1 MDFSQKELNEILE
14 NVKQSMIDN
23 DSLPPSTCDLWFG
36 DIEIVNFTGDE
47 ITFSSPQQSKYTI
60 IVKKYV
66 GMMERAFE
74 RVLGFP
80 LKVNVIYDPK
90 NSSLPPISEDIS
102 KRANEMVDAE
112 YVDRSQKESI
122 NIQKQIDPVKN
133 YGSTLPVVNFE
144 YTFDNFIE
152 GTSNTFA
159 RACCWAVAETAAKAV
174 DGATASQY
182 NPLFIYGPS
191 GIGKTHLMYAITSK
205 IKEENPDA
213 KIIYIKGEDF
223 TNQLIDSLSRQAMHE
238 FREEYRQ
245 CDLLMI
251 DDIQFIAG
259 KNSTQEEFFHTFDA
273 LYNNCKQIILSSDR
287 PPKEIN
293 PLEERLKSRFE
304 MGLLAD
310 IQPPDL
316 ELRIAIIKKKA
327 EQGNLELTDDVLTFL
342 AENLRS
348 NIRQIEGAI
357 NKLCAISFLSQIKI
371 TKDTVKTLLAE
382 ILGSSEPISVTIDK
396 IFACVYNRFGVKRE
410 EIVGQKRTK
419 DIANAR
425 HIAIYLIR
433 NITEMSLPNIGRIF
447 NRDHST
453 IMSSIETVQK
463 RLTTD
468 TELSFILSEIE
479 KEVG

>member
-1 MDFSQKELNEILE
+1 MDLSFNEILEIWE

-23 DSLPPSTCDLWFG
+23 DTMPPSTCDLWFG
-36 DIEIVNFTGDE
+36 DIEITKFTGDE
-47 ITFSSPQQSKYTI
+47 ITFASPSQSKYEI
-60 IVKKYV
+60 IAKKYV
-66 GMMERAFE
+66 PIMEMAFE

-80 LKVNVIYDPK
+80 LKVNVILKKKAETVPFTLPVEEKEEEKVEEPVQPK
-90 NSSLPPISEDIS
+90 AG
-102 KRANEMVDAE
+102 RT
-112 YVDRSQKESI
+112 
-122 NIQKQIDPVKN
+122 

-159 RACCWAVAETAAKAV
+159 RACCWAVAETAARAEN
-174 DGATASQY
+174 GATASQY

-223 TNQLIDSLSRQAMHE
+223 TNQMIDSLARQAMKE
-238 FREEYRQ
+238 FRDEYRK

-259 KNSTQEEFFHTFDA
+259 KISSQEEFFHTFDA
-273 LYNNCKQIILSSDR
+273 LYNNSKQIILTSDK

-293 PLEERLKSRFE
+293 SLDQRLKSRFE

-327 EQGNLELTDDVLTFL
+327 EQGKLELTDDVLTFL

-357 NKLCAISFLSQIKI
+357 NKLCAMSFLSQVKI
-371 TKDTVKTLLAE
+371 NLETVKSLLAD
-382 ILGSSEPISVTIDK
+382 ILGNSEPISVTIDK
-396 IFACVYNRFGVKRE
+396 IFAAVYNKFGVKRE
-410 EIVGQKRTK
+410 EIVGQRRNKE
-419 DIANAR
+419 IVNAR
-425 HIAIYLIR
+425 HIAVYLVR
-433 NITEMSLPNIGRIF
+433 NITEMSLPNIGKIF
-447 NRDHST
+447 NRDHTT
-453 IMSSIETVQK
+453 IMSSVETVEK
-463 RLTTD
+463 RLATD
-468 TELSFILSEIE
+468 NQLSFIISEIE
-479 KEVG
+479 KEIG

>member
-1 MDFSQKELNEILE
+1 MDFSLSEINEIWE
-14 NVKQSMIDN
+14 NAKQSMIEN
-23 DSLPPSTCDLWFG
+23 DIMAPSSCDLWFG
-36 DIEIVNFTGDE
+36 DIEIVEFNGDE
-47 ITFSSPQQSKYTI
+47 ITFASPQQTKYSI
-60 IVKKYV
+60 IANKYV
-66 GMMERAFE
+66 TIMEKALDKA
-74 RVLGFP
+74 LGFH
-80 LKVNVIYDPK
+80 LKVNVVYRPK
-90 NSSLPPISEDIS
+90 SNEAPVINLEEKQEDTPATAEPE
-102 KRANEMVDAE
+102 KKNEFRRA
-112 YVDRSQKESI
+112 
-122 NIQKQIDPVKN
+122 

-159 RACCWAVAETAAKAV
+159 RACCWAVAENAARAEN
-174 DGATASQY
+174 GATASQY

-223 TNQLIDSLSRQAMHE
+223 TNQMIDSLSRQAMRE
-238 FREEYRQ
+238 FREEYRK

-259 KNSTQEEFFHTFDA
+259 KVSSQEEFFHTFDA
-273 LYNNCKQIILSSDR
+273 LYNNSKQIILTSDR

-293 PLEERLKSRFE
+293 PLEQRLKGRFE

-327 EQGNLELTDDVLTFL
+327 EQAKLTLDNDVLTFL

-357 NKLCAISFLSQIKI
+357 NKLCAMSFIFQVDI
-371 TKDTVKTLLAE
+371 TLDTVKNLLSD
-382 ILGSSEPISVTIDK
+382 ILGNSEPISVTIDK
-396 IFACVYNRFGVKRE
+396 IFAAVYNKFGIKRE
-410 EIVGQKRTK
+410 EIVGQKRNK

-425 HIAIYLIR
+425 HISVYLVR
-433 NITEMSLPNIGRIF
+433 NITEMSLKNIGKIF
-447 NRDHST
+447 NRNHAT
-453 IMSSIETVQK
+453 IMSSIEIVEK
-463 RLTTD
+463 RLATD
-468 TELSFILSEIE
+468 AQLSFILNEIE

>member
-1 MDFSQKELNEILE
+1 MDLSSGELFEIWE

-23 DSLPPSTCDLWFG
+23 DFLPPSTCDLWFG
-36 DIEIVNFTGDE
+36 DIEIVEFTGDE

-60 IVKKYV
+60 IAKKYIN
-66 GMMERAFE
+66 MMEKAFE
-74 RVLGFP
+74 RVLGFH
-80 LKVNVIYDPK
+80 LKVNVVYGPK
-90 NSSLPPISEDIS
+90 GDAPSIQPLQ
-102 KRANEMVDAE
+102 NETAE
-112 YVDRSQKESI
+112 EEKKAEAPAETKKPADRERS
-122 NIQKQIDPVKN
+122 

-159 RACCWAVAETAAKAV
+159 RACCWAVAETAAKAEN
-174 DGATASQY
+174 GATASQY

-223 TNQLIDSLSRQAMHE
+223 TNQLVDSLSRQAMNE

-259 KNSTQEEFFHTFDA
+259 KTSTQEEFFHTFDA
-273 LYNNCKQIILSSDR
+273 LYNNSKQIILSSDR

-293 PLEERLKSRFE
+293 PLEQRLKSRFE

-327 EQGNLELTDDVLTFL
+327 EQGKLELTDDVLTYL

-357 NKLCAISFLSQIKI
+357 NKLCAMSFLSQVKI
-371 TKDTVKTLLAE
+371 TRETVKSLLSD
-382 ILGSSEPISVTIDK
+382 ILGNSEPISVTIDK
-396 IFACVYNRFGVKRE
+396 IFASVYNKFGVKRE
-410 EIVGQKRTK
+410 EIVGLKRTK
-419 DIANAR
+419 EIANAR
-425 HIAIYLIR
+425 HIAVYLVR
-433 NITEMSLPNIGRIF
+433 NITEMSLPNIGKIF

-463 RLTTD
+463 KLATD
-468 TELSFILSEIE
+468 TKLSFIISEIE

>member
-1 MDFSQKELNEILE
+1 MDFSSGELREIWE

-23 DSLPPSTCDLWFG
+23 DTLPPSTCDLWFG
-36 DIEIVNFTGDE
+36 DIEIVDFTGDE

-60 IVKKYV
+60 IAKKYV
-66 GMMERAFE
+66 DMMENAFE
-74 RVLGFP
+74 RVLGFH
-80 LKVNVIYDPK
+80 LKVNVIYGPK
-90 NSSLPPISEDIS
+90 NDAAPIINLQSDEKEKKNEKTEAPLTSTS
-102 KRANEMVDAE
+102 KKSA
-112 YVDRSQKESI
+112 DRERT
-122 NIQKQIDPVKN
+122 

-159 RACCWAVAETAAKAV
+159 RACCWAVAETAARAEN
-174 DGATASQY
+174 GATASQY

-223 TNQLIDSLSRQAMHE
+223 TNQLVDSLSRQAMNE

-259 KNSTQEEFFHTFDA
+259 KTSTQEEFFHTFDA
-273 LYNNCKQIILSSDR
+273 LYNNSKQIILSSDR

-293 PLEERLKSRFE
+293 PLEQRLKSRFE

-327 EQGNLELTDDVLTFL
+327 EQGKLELTDDVLTYL

-357 NKLCAISFLSQIKI
+357 NKLCAMSFLSQVKI
-371 TKDTVKTLLAE
+371 TRETVKSLLSD
-382 ILGSSEPISVTIDK
+382 ILGNSEPISVTIDK
-396 IFACVYNRFGVKRE
+396 IFASVYNKFGVKRE
-410 EIVGQKRTK
+410 EIVGLKRTK
-419 DIANAR
+419 EIANAR
-425 HIAIYLIR
+425 HIAVYLVR
-433 NITEMSLPNIGRIF
+433 NITEMSLPNIGKIF

-463 RLTTD
+463 KLATD
-468 TELSFILSEIE
+468 TKLSFIISEIE

>member
-1 MDFSQKELNEILE
+1 MDLSSGEIREIWE

-23 DSLPPSTCDLWFG
+23 DTLPPSTCELWFG
-36 DIEIVNFTGDE
+36 DMDILSFTGDE
-47 ITFSSPQQSKYTI
+47 ITFSSPQQGKYEI
-60 IVKKYV
+60 IVKKYT

-80 LKVNVIYDPK
+80 LKVNVELIPRKD
-90 NSSLPPISEDIS
+90 SVTVMTESLSR
-102 KRANEMVDAE
+102 KANEIVDE
-112 YVDRSQKESI
+112 DYVDRKQKESI
-122 NIQKQIDPVKN
+122 NIQRQIDPSKSV
-133 YGSTLPVVNFE
+133 GSTLPVVNFE

-159 RACCWAVAETAAKAV
+159 RACCWAVAETAARAEN
-174 DGATASQY
+174 GATASQY

-205 IKEENPDA
+205 IKEENPNA

-223 TNQLIDSLSRQAMHE
+223 TNQLIDSLSRQAMNE

-259 KNSTQEEFFHTFDA
+259 KTSTQEEFFHTFDA

-304 MGLLAD
+304 MGLIAD

-327 EQGNLELTDDVLTFL
+327 EQGNLTLTDDVLNFL

-357 NKLCAISFLSQIKI
+357 NKLCAIYFLSRVEI
-371 TKDTVKTLLAE
+371 TRETVKTLLAE
-382 ILGSSEPISVTIDK
+382 ILGGAEPISVTIDK
-396 IFACVYNRFGVKRE
+396 IFTSVYNRFGVKKE

-419 DIANAR
+419 NIANAR

-433 NITEMSLPNIGRIF
+433 NITEMSLPNIGKIF

-463 RLTTD
+463 RLATD
-468 TELSFILSEIE
+468 TELSFILSDIE
-479 KEVG
+479 KEVS

>member
-1 MDFSQKELNEILE
+1 MDLSTGEIREIWE

-23 DSLPPSTCDLWFG
+23 DTLPPSTCDLWFG
-36 DIEIVNFTGDE
+36 DMDIIGFTGDE

-60 IVKKYV
+60 IVKKYI
-66 GMMERAFE
+66 GMMEKAFE

-80 LKVNVIYDPK
+80 LKVNVLYEPK
-90 NSSLPPISEDIS
+90 NDSVTVVTETLS
-102 KRANEMVDAE
+102 KKANEMVDEE
-112 YVDRSQKESI
+112 YVDRTHKESV
-122 NIQKQIDPVKN
+122 NIQRQIDPSKSV
-133 YGSTLPVVNFE
+133 GSTLPVVNFE

-159 RACCWAVAETAAKAV
+159 RACCWAVAETAANAV
-174 DGATASQY
+174 NGATASQY

-223 TNQLIDSLSRQAMHE
+223 TNQLVDSLSRQAMNE

-259 KNSTQEEFFHTFDA
+259 KTSTQEEFFHTFDA

-304 MGLLAD
+304 MGLIAD

-327 EQGNLELTDDVLTFL
+327 EQGKLELTDDVLTFL

-357 NKLCAISFLSQIKI
+357 NKLCAIYFLSRVKI
-371 TKDTVKTLLAE
+371 TRDTVKTLLAE
-382 ILGSSEPISVTIDK
+382 ILGGAEPISVTIDK
-396 IFACVYNRFGVKRE
+396 IFTSVYNRFGVKKE

-419 DIANAR
+419 NIANAR

-433 NITEMSLPNIGRIF
+433 NITEMSLPNIGKIF

-463 RLTTD
+463 RLATD

>member
-1 MDFSQKELNEILE
+1 MDLSFNEILEIWE

-23 DSLPPSTCDLWFG
+23 DTMPPSTCDLWFG
-36 DIEIVNFTGDE
+36 DIEITKFTGDE
-47 ITFSSPQQSKYTI
+47 ITFASPSQSKYEI
-60 IVKKYV
+60 IAKKYV
-66 GMMERAFE
+66 PIMERAFE

-80 LKVNVIYDPK
+80 LKVNVILKKKTETVHFTLPVEEKEEEKVEEPVQPK
-90 NSSLPPISEDIS
+90 AG
-102 KRANEMVDAE
+102 RT
-112 YVDRSQKESI
+112 
-122 NIQKQIDPVKN
+122 

-159 RACCWAVAETAAKAV
+159 RACCWAVAETAARAEN
-174 DGATASQY
+174 GATASQY

-205 IKEENPDA
+205 IKEENHDA

-223 TNQLIDSLSRQAMHE
+223 TNQMIDSLAKQAMKE
-238 FREEYRQ
+238 FRDEYRK

-259 KNSTQEEFFHTFDA
+259 KISSQEEFFHTFDA
-273 LYNNCKQIILSSDR
+273 LYNNSKQIILTSDK

-293 PLEERLKSRFE
+293 SLDQRLKSRFE

-327 EQGNLELTDDVLTFL
+327 EQGKLELTDDVLTFL

-357 NKLCAISFLSQIKI
+357 NKLCAMSFLSQVKI
-371 TKDTVKTLLAE
+371 NLETVKSLLAD
-382 ILGSSEPISVTIDK
+382 ILGNSEPISVTIDK
-396 IFACVYNRFGVKRE
+396 IFAAVYNKFGVKRE
-410 EIVGQKRTK
+410 EIVGQRRNKE
-419 DIANAR
+419 IVNAR
-425 HIAIYLIR
+425 HIAVYLVR
-433 NITEMSLPNIGRIF
+433 RITEMSLPNIGKIF
-447 NRDHST
+447 NRDHTT
-453 IMSSIETVQK
+453 IMSSVETVEK
-463 RLTTD
+463 RLATD
-468 TELSFILSEIE
+468 NQLSFIISEIE
-479 KEVG
+479 KEIG

>member
-1 MDFSQKELNEILE
+1 MDFSSGEILEIWE

-23 DSLPPSTCDLWFG
+23 DTLPPSTCDLWFG
-36 DIEIVNFTGDE
+36 DIEIIEFTGDE
-47 ITFSSPQQSKYTI
+47 ITFSSPQQSKYAI
-60 IVKKYV
+60 IAKKYV
-66 GMMERAFE
+66 NMMENAFE
-74 RVLGFP
+74 RVLGFK
-80 LKVNVIYDPK
+80 LKVNVVYNPK
-90 NSSLPPISEDIS
+90 N
-102 KRANEMVDAE
+102 DAQGTLAPQTE
-112 YVDRSQKESI
+112 EAQEKKEEI
-122 NIQKQIDPVKN
+122 KQTEKKPAGA

-159 RACCWAVAETAAKAV
+159 RACCWAVAETAARAEN
-174 DGATASQY
+174 GATASQY

-205 IKEENPDA
+205 IKEENPNA

-223 TNQLIDSLSRQAMHE
+223 TIQMIDSLARQAMKE
-238 FREEYRQ
+238 FRDEYRQ

-259 KNSTQEEFFHTFDA
+259 KVSSQEEFFHTFDA
-273 LYNNCKQIILSSDR
+273 LYNNSKQIILTSDR

-293 PLEERLKSRFE
+293 NLEQRLKSRFE

-327 EQGNLELTDDVLTFL
+327 EQGKLELTDDVLAYL

-357 NKLCAISFLSQIKI
+357 NKLCAMSFLSQVKI
-371 TKDTVKTLLAE
+371 TRDTVKTLLSD
-382 ILGSSEPISVTIDK
+382 ILGNSEPISVTIDK
-396 IFACVYNRFGVKRE
+396 IFASVYNKFGVKRE
-410 EIVGQKRTK
+410 DIVGLKRTK
-419 DIANAR
+419 EIANAR

-433 NITEMSLPNIGRIF
+433 NITEMSLPNIGKIF

-463 RLTTD
+463 KLATD
-468 TELSFILSEIE
+468 TKLSFIISEIE

>member
-1 MDFSQKELNEILE
+1 MDFSSGEILKIWE

-23 DSLPPSTCDLWFG
+23 DTLPPSTCDLWFG
-36 DIEIVNFTGDE
+36 DIEITEFTGDE

-60 IVKKYV
+60 IAKKYV
-66 GMMERAFE
+66 DMMEKAFE
-74 RVLGFP
+74 RVLGFH
-80 LKVNVIYDPK
+80 LKVNVVYKPK
-90 NSSLPPISEDIS
+90 NDASIPLAPKTEEDH
-102 KRANEMVDAE
+102 E
-112 YVDRSQKESI
+112 QKEEI
-122 NIQKQIDPVKN
+122 KQTEKKTAGS

-159 RACCWAVAETAAKAV
+159 RACCWAVAETAARAEN
-174 DGATASQY
+174 GATASQY

-205 IKEENPDA
+205 IKEENPNA

-223 TNQLIDSLSRQAMHE
+223 TIQMIDSLAKQSMKE
-238 FREEYRQ
+238 FRDEYRK

-259 KNSTQEEFFHTFDA
+259 KVSSQEEFFHTFDA
-273 LYNNCKQIILSSDR
+273 LYNNSKQIILTSDR

-293 PLEERLKSRFE
+293 NLEQRLKSRFE

-327 EQGNLELTDDVLTFL
+327 EQGNLELTDEVLEFL

-357 NKLCAISFLSQIKI
+357 NKLCAISFLSQVKI
-371 TKDTVKTLLAE
+371 TRETVKTLLSD
-382 ILGSSEPISVTIDK
+382 IFGNSEPISVTIDK
-396 IFACVYNRFGVKRE
+396 IFASVYNKFGVKRE
-410 EIVGQKRTK
+410 DIVGLKRTK
-419 DIANAR
+419 EITRIR
-425 HIAIYLIR
+425 HIAIYLVS
-433 NITEMSLPNIGRIF
+433 NITEMSTKKIGKIF
-447 NRDHST
+447 NRDHT
-453 IMSSIETVQK
+453 TVLYSIETIQK
-463 RLTTD
+463 KLASD
-468 TELSFILSEIE
+468 PQLSYVISEIE
-479 KEVG
+479 KEVGCF

>member
-1 MDFSQKELNEILE
+1 MDFSLNEIKEIWE

-23 DSLPPSTCDLWFG
+23 DTMPPSTCDLWFG
-36 DIEIVNFTGDE
+36 DMEITKFTGDE
-47 ITFSSPQQSKYTI
+47 ITLASPQIGKYEI
-60 IVKKYV
+60 IAKKYV
-66 GMMERAFE
+66 QMMEKAFE
-74 RVLGFP
+74 RVLGFS
-80 LKVNVIYDPK
+80 LKVNVIYKPK
-90 NSSLPPISEDIS
+90 
-102 KRANEMVDAE
+102 AE
-112 YVDRSQKESI
+112 SAPAAPQKEETENAEAPSH
-122 NIQKQIDPVKN
+122 QVRPDAREKT

-144 YTFDNFIE
+144 YTFENFIE

-159 RACCWAVAETAAKAV
+159 RACCWAVAETAARAEN
-174 DGATASQY
+174 GATASQY

-223 TNQLIDSLSRQAMHE
+223 TNQMIDSLARQAMKE
-238 FREEYRQ
+238 FRDEYRR

-259 KNSTQEEFFHTFDA
+259 KVSSQEEFFHTFDA
-273 LYNNCKQIILSSDR
+273 LYNNSKQIILTSDR

-293 PLEERLKSRFE
+293 SLEQRLKSRFE

-327 EQGNLELTDDVLTFL
+327 EQGKLELTDDVLTFL

-357 NKLCAISFLSQIKI
+357 NKLCAMSFLSQVKI
-371 TKDTVKTLLAE
+371 NLETVKSLLSD
-382 ILGSSEPISVTIDK
+382 ILGNSEPISVTIDK
-396 IFACVYNRFGVKRE
+396 IFAAVYNKFGVKRE
-410 EIVGQKRTK
+410 EIVGQRRNKE
-419 DIANAR
+419 IVNAR
-425 HIAIYLIR
+425 HIAVYLVR
-433 NITEMSLPNIGRIF
+433 NITEMSLPNIGKIF
-447 NRDHST
+447 NRDHTT
-453 IMSSIETVQK
+453 IMSSIEIVQK

-468 TELSFILSEIE
+468 NQLSFILSEIE
-479 KEVG
+479 KEIG

>member
-1 MDFSQKELNEILE
+1 MDFSSGEILKIWE

-23 DSLPPSTCDLWFG
+23 DTLPPSTCDLWFG
-36 DIEIVNFTGDE
+36 DIEITEFTGDE

-60 IVKKYV
+60 IAKKYV
-66 GMMERAFE
+66 DMMEKAFE
-74 RVLGFP
+74 RVLGFH
-80 LKVNVIYDPK
+80 LKVNVVYKPK
-90 NSSLPPISEDIS
+90 NDASIPLAPQTEEDHQ
-102 KRANEMVDAE
+102 
-112 YVDRSQKESI
+112 QKEEI
-122 NIQKQIDPVKN
+122 KQTEKKTYGS

-159 RACCWAVAETAAKAV
+159 RACCWAVAETAARAEN
-174 DGATASQY
+174 GATASQY

-205 IKEENPDA
+205 IKEENPNA

-223 TNQLIDSLSRQAMHE
+223 TIQMIDSLAKQAMKE
-238 FREEYRQ
+238 FRDEYRK

-259 KNSTQEEFFHTFDA
+259 KVSSQEEFFHTFDA
-273 LYNNCKQIILSSDR
+273 LYNNSKQIILTSDR

-293 PLEERLKSRFE
+293 NLEQRLKSRFE

-327 EQGNLELTDDVLTFL
+327 EQGNLELTEEVLEFL

-357 NKLCAISFLSQIKI
+357 NKLCAISFLSQVKI
-371 TKDTVKTLLAE
+371 TRETVKTLLSD
-382 ILGSSEPISVTIDK
+382 IFGNSEPISVTIDK
-396 IFACVYNRFGVKRE
+396 IFASVYNKFGVKRE
-410 EIVGQKRTK
+410 DIVGLKRTK
-419 DIANAR
+419 EITRIR
-425 HIAIYLIR
+425 HIAIYLVS
-433 NITEMSLPNIGRIF
+433 NITEMSTKKIGKIF
-447 NRDHST
+447 NRDHT
-453 IMSSIETVQK
+453 TVLYSIETIQK
-463 RLTTD
+463 KLASD
-468 TELSFILSEIE
+468 PQLSYVISEIE
-479 KEVG
+479 KEVGCF